1 VHVTFRELAMTEKRA
16 NDQQKT
22 ADGKTADET
31 EAEAPEE
38 ADEGA
43 AEAEVPVEEDEAGT
57 AAEAAATI
65 AKLETEKAELAVQ
78 SAQHR
83 DRWLRAAADFE
94 NFRKRSAKQE
104 TEAANRA
111 RADTL
116 RSFLPVV
123 DNVERA
129 LAYTKDVPAATAVAE
144 GLRLVVK
151 SFFDA
156 FAGLGLQR
164 FESLG
169 QPFDPALHE
178 AVGQIETA
186 DKAPGTIV
194 QEMESG
200 YLLKDKLLRPALVAV
215 ARPPK
220 PAAAEPAA
228 ADGAEGEGAKDEGA
242 KDAPAEKPVE
252 REDGR

>member
-1 VHVTFRELAMTEKRA
+1 MTEKRA

-22 ADGKTADET
+22 ADGKTVG
-31 EAEAPEE
+31 E

-43 AEAEVPVEEDEAGT
+43 AEAEVPVEENEAGT
-57 AAEAAATI
+57 AAEAALDPAAEAAAAI
-65 AKLETEKAELAVQ
+65 AKLETEKAELAAQ

-94 NFRKRSAKQE
+94 NFRKRSSKQE
-104 TEAANRA
+104 TEAAGRA

-129 LAYTKDVPAATAVAE
+129 LAYAKDVPAAASVAE

-151 SFFDA
+151 SFFDV

-169 QPFDPALHE
+169 KPFDPALHE

-194 QEMESG
+194 QELESG

-220 PAAAEPAA
+220 PAVTEPAAAEPAA
-228 ADGAEGEGAKDEGA
+228 TEPAVTEPAAAEGA
-242 KDAPAEKPVE
+242 KDAPAEKPAE
-252 REDGR
+252 REDGG